1 MRILFVGDIY
11 GRPGREAVGH
21 FVPLLRKEARIDFA
35 IGNVEN
41 AAGGR
46 GLTEPV
52 AKELFAAGID
62 VFTLGN
68 HTWDRKE
75 TVPLLQDPRI
85 LRPANYP
92 PSLPG
97 RGMGVFP
104 VNGKRVAVVQL
115 MGRLHLDTIDCPF
128 RGADALLKE
137 MSADVTIVDMHA
149 EASSEKQAMGWYL
162 DGRVAAVLGTHTHVQ
177 TADER
182 VLPGGTAYI
191 GDVGMAGPRD
201 GIIGG
206 ERVPALQRFLSGVKV
221 RLAVAEG
228 DAQFCAVI
236 VDVDETTGRARS
248 IERVNNIYQR
258 PPQAGRMPAL
268 PRSEA

>member
-1 MRILFVGDIY
+1 MRFLFVGDIY
-11 GRPGREAVGH
+11 GRPGREAVRH
-21 FVPLLRKEARIDFA
+21 FVPLLRREQGIDFVV
-35 IGNVEN
+35 GNVEN

-52 AKELFAAGID
+52 AKELFASGID

-75 TVPLLQDPRI
+75 TLPLLQDPKI

-92 PSLPG
+92 PLLPG
-97 RGMGVFP
+97 RGLGVYS
-104 VNGKRVAVVQL
+104 VNGKRVAVLQL
-115 MGRLHLDTIDCPF
+115 MGRHHLDTIDCPF
-128 RGADALLKE
+128 RIADGLLKE
-137 MSADVTIVDMHA
+137 LSADLVIVDMHA

-206 ERVPALQRFLSGVKV
+206 DRTTALERFLTGVRV
-221 RLAVAEG
+221 RLSVAEG

-248 IERVNNIYQR
+248 IARLNNTFERK
-258 PPQAGRMPAL
+258 
-268 PRSEA
+268 